1 MQGKTWHKQCEHV
14 YPYKPH
20 RRANHSWRTTEAV
33 SIVSTDDLQVY
44 ISTDEYASTE
54 DLQVSVQKEVH
65 T

>member
-1 MQGKTWHKQCEHV
+1 MWTCLPLQTAPTGQSQLTYDW
-14 YPYKPH
+14 
-20 RRANHSWRTTEAV
+20 AV

-54 DLQVSVQKEVH
+54 DPQVSVRKEVH